1 MNSLPV
7 SRMLLKRTARA
18 LLDLL
23 LPPRCLACGE
33 EVAEPHALCA
43 PCWRKLTFLGE
54 PCCACC
60 GLPFDYDLGS
70 GALCGACTRAPPAY
84 DRARSAVRYDEGSR
98 RLVLSFKH
106 GDRLNGAR
114 AFGEW
119 MRRAGAG
126 LLADADLLVP
136 VPLHWSRLLR
146 RRYNQAALLAYAIRA
161 QGGPAVA
168 PDALRRRRR
177 TPSQGKFGAEE
188 RRRNVRRAFALKTG
202 MSVDGLK
209 VVLIDDVLTTG
220 ATVEECARTLKR
232 AGAARVDVL
241 TLARSLRIA

>member
-1 MNSLPV
+1 MTSLTAP
-7 SRMLLKRTARA
+7 RALLRRASRA

-33 EVAEPHALCA
+33 EVSEPQALCA
-43 PCWRKLTFLGE
+43 ACWRKVTFLGE

-70 GALCGACTRAPPAY
+70 GTLCGACTRAPPTY
-84 DRARSAVRYDEGSR
+84 DRARSALRYDEGSR

-106 GDRLNGAR
+106 GDRLNGAP

-177 TPSQGKFGAEE
+177 TPSQGKFGPEE
-188 RRRNVRRAFALKTG
+188 RRRNVRHAFVLKSG
-202 MSVDGLK
+202 MSVVGLK
-209 VVLIDDVLTTG
+209 MVLIDDVLTTG

-241 TLARSLRIA
+241 TLARSLRAA

>member
-1 MNSLPV
+1 MSSLATP
-7 SRMLLKRTARA
+7 RALLLRTARA

-23 LPPRCLACGE
+23 LPPRCLACSE
-33 EVAEPHALCA
+33 EVSEPQALCA
-43 PCWRKLTFLGE
+43 PCWRKVTFLGE

-70 GALCGACTRAPPAY
+70 GALCGACSRAPPAY
-84 DRARSAVRYDEGSR
+84 DRARSALRYDEGSR

-106 GDRLNGAR
+106 GDRLHAAP

-126 LLADADLLVP
+126 LLADADLMIP
-136 VPLHWSRLLR
+136 VPLHWTRLLR

-161 QGGPAVA
+161 HGGPAVA

-177 TPSQGKFGAEE
+177 TPSQGKFGPEE
-188 RRRNVRRAFALKTG
+188 RRRNVRRPFALKNG
-202 MSVDGLK
+202 IGVKGLK

-220 ATVEECARTLKR
+220 ATVGECARILKR

-241 TLARSLRIA
+241 TLARSLRAS